1 MKLAKKR
8 IGDVQAQFGLPGFLL
23 AERAALQGVTAVG
36 MNDLFPFVSVS
47 ANQQGL
53 ASAGFFG
60 GFVG

>member
-1 MKLAKKR
+1 MCRRSLVCRA
-8 IGDVQAQFGLPGFLL
+8 LL

-36 MNDLFPFVSVS
+36 MNDLFPFVSVA